1 MAWLQASHGDPA
13 QWENQTGSLLLLAH
27 YTYQACCLQ
36 PTHPVLGDCARYLWG
51 YFSVLSMLRS
61 QSQQG
66 CLSLGSSSLGP
77 TPLVAEGSAQ
87 VPGAGVHNCTA
98 FGVSVIFD
106 ILMPVFAQLC

>member
-1 MAWLQASHGDPA
+1 MLP
-13 QWENQTGSLLLLAH
+13 T
-27 YTYQACCLQ
+27 TYPPYSRRLK
-36 PTHPVLGDCARYLWG
+36 YLWG
-51 YFSVLSMLRS
+51 YFSVLSMLGS

-87 VPGAGVHNCTA
+87 VPSAGVHNFTA

-106 ILMPVFAQLC
+106 ILMPFFAQLCL